1 MTTPLRSPP
10 RYVLPVGTVGRCGLS
25 CAWCEHC
32 RGADQPSYTPD
43 PPALPGEGAITV
55 RLKGGDPIGHA
66 DLPRWIAWARR
77 RPDTRV
83 ELEGHALTLDS
94 PERIEALASLG
105 VDLIRLTLPGVD
117 PERVAGWTGAG
128 ELVQRTL
135 DAVESLCAA
144 GVSVHIVVPV
154 NPLTVGALGETVMAL
169 AESFGARVPLVL
181 SHRPLRSR
189 EGRRELDPARLWTEL
204 DALDAVLRGLP
215 ATLPGGAALWI
226 DEMEGYGACV
236 LPDEGWRRDLIPVS
250 SADEQRLSARQV
262 DPSACGGCA
271 LSRRCEWRVQA
282 PLSAPSGRMVP
293 LDAERGRAVVKLG
306 PGGALTRERAPARE
320 LPAAIAGRLCVAP
333 WTTLTL
339 YSKNHHPVPCA
350 PAWVDTRLD
359 LAALQR
365 DGFIPAGR
373 LARAKDYDVAS
384 DSWPLMEMWNGPLYR
399 QMRAQMRDGSQS
411 DRCRASCRVILGVEE
426 RGSPFYRIPDAQL
439 APTVAENRRRLLD
452 EIARGVDLL
461 SATPLELT
469 LGVSAHCNFTCGFC
483 TGPQGAFG
491 ELSEARLA
499 EVMSW
504 LPGLMQLSVVGP
516 GEPLMSV
523 TFNRLLDELA
533 TGRYPSLRVS
543 MTTNGTLLRP
553 RWVERH
559 ASISWG
565 QLRMSVNA
573 GSAAV
578 HERMTGK
585 RLWEQLVEN
594 IEAVVALRD
603 RRDPPFEFALSCVL
617 SQLVMGELHAFA
629 ALVDRTRALPI
640 LEPMTG
646 NLGDLS
652 PYVNEARTRRLRD
665 ECREIAAHYAG
676 RNASLAAAF
685 EAMARFAEDRL
696 RGRRFEPLP
705 AS

>member
-10 RYVLPVGTVGRCGLS
+10 RYVLPVGTVGRCELS
-25 CAWCEHC
+25 CPWCEHC
-32 RGADQPSYTPD
+32 RAPDQPSPEREAPPLPD
-43 PPALPGEGAITV
+43 VADLTV
-55 RLKGGDPIGHA
+55 RLEGGDPLA
-66 DLPRWIAWARR
+66 DPMLSRWVRWARGR
-77 RPDTRV
+77 QGARV
-83 ELEGHALTLDS
+83 EVDGHALSLDT
-94 PERIEALASLG
+94 PARVASLVELG
-105 VDLIRLTLPGVD
+105 VDLVRLMLPGVD
-117 PERVAGWTGAG
+117 VERVAAWTGRG
-128 ELVQRTL
+128 ELVERTL
-135 DAVESLCAA
+135 SAAESLCGA

-154 NPLTVGALGETVMAL
+154 NALTAPSLAETVL
-169 AESFGARVPLVL
+169 AVAARLGDRAPIVL
-181 SHRPLRSR
+181 ARSPLREKRGSR
-189 EGRRELDPARLWTEL
+189 GVTADAWSELDDL
-204 DALDAVLRGLP
+204 DAALRALP

-236 LPDEGWRRDLIPVS
+236 LPEAGWRRDLIPVS
-250 SADEQRLSARQV
+250 RADEQRPASRQV
-262 DPSACGGCA
+262 EPSRCGGCA

-282 PLSAPSGRMVP
+282 PMTPPAERMVP
-293 LDAERGRAVVKLG
+293 LDAEAARAIVTLG
-306 PGGALTRERAPARE
+306 PGGALAKAATSRRDLPRE
-320 LPAAIAGRLCVAP
+320 LVERLCVAP

-384 DSWPLMEMWNGPLYR
+384 DDWPLMEMWNGPLYR
-399 QMRAQMRDGSQS
+399 QMRAQMAGGGASE
-411 DRCRASCRVILGVEE
+411 RCRASCRVILGVEE
-426 RGSPFYRIPDAQL
+426 RGSPFFLIPDAQL
-439 APTVAENRRRLLD
+439 SPSVAENRRRLLD
-452 EIARGVDLL
+452 EIASGADLL
-461 SATPLELT
+461 TSTPLELT

-491 ELSEARLA
+491 ELSETRLA
-499 EVMSW
+499 EVLGW

-523 TFNRLLDELA
+523 TFNRLLEELA

-559 ASISWG
+559 AGISWG
-565 QLRMSVNA
+565 QLRMSINA

-585 RLWEQLVEN
+585 RLWSQVLEN
-594 IEAVVALRD
+594 LDAVVALRD
-603 RRDPPFEFALSCVL
+603 RRDPPFTLALSCVL
-617 SQLVMGELHAFA
+617 SQLVAGDLAAFA
-629 ALVDRTRALPI
+629 ELVHRARALPI

-652 PYVNEARTRRLRD
+652 PYVNEARTRRLME
-665 ECREIAAHYAG
+665 ECRGIADGYAG
-676 RNASLAAAF
+676 RDEAIASAF